1 MALEAVARLLTCWN
15 AATMSKIASVILAL
29 LLMMGVSHAAD
40 CPVAEAADFRA
51 SIEWLEPE
59 LIQDLASADLPASRR
74 RGQAFPGANRRKLGS
89 TESSL
94 HVRTNLVVS
103 ELAADRGCY
112 ALSRLVVNIVAG
124 PVRIYVARELD
135 PDSCP
140 YRVTMA
146 HEDKHVEV
154 FREAAENLLWE
165 LENDM
170 RAPSLR
176 QSIPAETIQVAV
188 ERFRQAINLL
198 VGDARRRVDEQA
210 TRRNGELDTRSAYRA
225 EQDKCPMKDW
235 RIPFE

>member
-1 MALEAVARLLTCWN
+1 
-15 AATMSKIASVILAL
+15 MSRIASVLLAL
-29 LLMMGVSHAAD
+29 LLMTGVGHAAN
-40 CPVAEAADFRA
+40 CPVAEVADFQA

-59 LIQDLASADLPASRR
+59 LIQDQASAALPASQR
-74 RGQAFPGANRRKLGS
+74 RGQSFPGANRRKLGS

-124 PVRIYVARELD
+124 PVRIFVARELD

-140 YRVTMA
+140 YRVTLA
-146 HEDKHVEV
+146 HEQKHVDV
-154 FREAAENLLWE
+154 FREAAENLLAE

-170 RAPSLR
+170 RVPSMR

-188 ERFRQAINLL
+188 ERFRQAINVL
-198 VGDARRRVDEQA
+198 VGDARRRVDQEA

-225 EQDKCPMKDW
+225 EQEKCPMQDW